1 VQTVEADD
9 AATTAATPDAKLLDL
24 DRYVP
29 GLITFLANK
38 LSRSA
43 SAIYRRNFQVGIN
56 EWRVMSQLALEPW
69 ISASRI
75 CGVIGI
81 DKSVVSRSL
90 ALLEGRGLVQ
100 GQDAKGTP
108 RRRLM
113 ALTGS
118 GRALHDRMIAVALE
132 RERRLLACLTPAEQA
147 SLVNMLDRLHRRIPA
162 VNQPLEVT
170 PPTRRPR
177 RG

>member
-1 VQTVEADD
+1 VQSSDGDE
-9 AATTAATPDAKLLDL
+9 AATGPVAPAGALLDL
-24 DRYVP
+24 ERYVP

-43 SAIYRRNFQVGIN
+43 SAIYRRHFDLGIN

-69 ISASRI
+69 IAASRI
-75 CGVIGI
+75 CAVIGV

-90 ALLEGRGLVQ
+90 TLLEQRGLVQ
-100 GQDAKGTP
+100 GRDAEGQP
-108 RRRLM
+108 RRRLI
-113 ALTGS
+113 ALTEPGH
-118 GRALHDRMIAVALE
+118 ALHDRMIKVALE

-147 SLVNMLDRLHRRIPA
+147 SLVNMLDRLNRRIPA
-162 VNQPLEVT
+162 VNQPLDVI
-170 PPTRRPR
+170 PATRRR